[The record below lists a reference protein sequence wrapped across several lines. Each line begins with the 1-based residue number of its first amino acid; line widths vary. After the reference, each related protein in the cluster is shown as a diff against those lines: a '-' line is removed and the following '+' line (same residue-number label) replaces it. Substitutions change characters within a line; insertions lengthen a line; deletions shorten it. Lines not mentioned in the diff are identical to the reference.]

1 LDSRNTI
8 NSILKRLETEMV
20 PAISEQDIIETIST
34 LYPASDHLKENN
46 IVINET
52 VMTTPL
58 ATSQEI
64 KSLLQKDNSPMLEI
78 YKELERGD
86 VLKVLEI
93 NNSEIMVENLSIKE
107 EYRKPFKINKIDIA
121 KGNFNVIKRKSID
134 LIKALSKV
142 MPEECSCN
150 S

>member
-1 LDSRNTI
+1 MDSRNTI

-107 EYRKPFKINKIDIA
+107 EYRKGYMIGNK
-121 KGNFNVIKRKSID
+121 VIRHS
-134 LIKALSKV
+134 LVVVA
-142 MPEECSCN
+142 N
-150 S
+150 

>member
-1 LDSRNTI
+1 
-8 NSILKRLETEMV
+8 MV

-64 KSLLQKDNSPMLEI
+64 KSLLQKDNSPMLKI

-121 KGNFNVIKRKSID
+121 KGNFNVVKRKSID

-142 MPEECSCN
+142 MPEEVSCN

>member
-1 LDSRNTI
+1 MDSRNTI
-8 NSILKRLETEMV
+8 NSILKRLEQEMV
-20 PAISEQDIIETIST
+20 PSITTQDIIETIST
-34 LYPASDHLKENN
+34 LYPATEHLKENN

-64 KSLLQKDNSPMLEI
+64 KSLLVKENSPMLEI

-93 NNSEIMVENLSIKE
+93 NNSEILVENLSIKE

-121 KGNFNVIKRKSID
+121 KGNFNVVKRKSID
-134 LIKALSKV
+134 LIKALSKI
-142 MPEECSCN
+142 MPEDACN